1 MYFERNIKLL
11 VVVVYIMCMDVAPVP
26 IYLYY
31 KSDFYRDAL
40 MQIIPP
46 LTRAHYTKWK
56 VT

>member
-1 MYFERNIKLL
+1 MHSKRDIKLL